1 MYKVHELLAEYES
14 HASARDGDAA
24 VVKAAA
30 VVAHPDDEIIMNNV
44 LALALQS
51 GVRVHGITL
60 TPGEATTKNFRA
72 YDGFDPKLAH
82 RQDEAREGALAAG
95 FATHDQLYGIDG
107 RLEEHRDWMAG
118 AVAEL
123 LVEHEVDLVFSISQ
137 MGEADSYDHTM
148 AGNIAHEA
156 ANTTAN
162 KRGQHIGVLA
172 VQPSSLGIWQANSSA
187 ESLDLVRRVASA
199 NDSQFRIGPA
209 QDRPAD
215 WIPISSGH
223 AMHPE
228 DWAELQQYPIDG
240 ISCHSYA
247 QYGQLLVPQL
257 VEL

>member
-1 MYKVHELLAEYES
+1 MYKVHELFAEYES
-14 HASARDGDAA
+14 HVSARDGEDA
-24 VVKAAA
+24 VVTAAA

-44 LALALQS
+44 LAMATQS
-51 GVRVHGITL
+51 GMRIHGITL

-72 YDGFDPKLAH
+72 YDGFDPMRAH
-82 RQDEAREGALAAG
+82 RTDEAREGALAAG
-95 FATHDQLYGIDG
+95 FATHNQFFGVDG
-107 RLEEHRDWMAG
+107 RLEEDHQWMVG

-137 MGEADSYDHTM
+137 MGEGDSYDHTV

-156 ANTTAN
+156 GQATAH
-162 KRGQHIGVLA
+162 KQRRHVGVLA
-172 VQPSSLGIWQANSSA
+172 VQPSSRGIWQANSSA
-187 ESLDLVRRVASA
+187 ASRDIVRKVASA

-215 WIPISSGH
+215 WIPISAGH

-240 ISCHSYA
+240 VSCHSYA
-247 QYGQLLVPQL
+247 QYGHLLLPQL
-257 VEL
+257 VEI